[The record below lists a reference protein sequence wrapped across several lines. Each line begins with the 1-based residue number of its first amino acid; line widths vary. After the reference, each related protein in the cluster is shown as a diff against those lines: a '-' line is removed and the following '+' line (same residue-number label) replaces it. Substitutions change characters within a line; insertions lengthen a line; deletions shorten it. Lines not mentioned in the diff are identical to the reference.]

1 MTLNHKSFGDGKP
14 LVILHGLLGSLDNW
28 VTVSKYLAKK
38 YKVYIIDLPNHG
50 KSYHTKYFS
59 YENMANDLDS
69 FFVENGLTKFS
80 LLGHSMGG
88 KLALKYVDMFE
99 DKIDKLILVDI
110 ANKNYEST
118 RFNNVFEAIF
128 SISLNNLQTRK
139 DADSIVSEI
148 IKNPG
153 ERHFV
158 LKNLKRT
165 SQGFEWSANINLLY
179 SNLSAISSKIIL
191 NNKVKNN
198 TLLILGE
205 NSNYFTDQDKND
217 LSNEFEKYLI
227 KSVKN
232 SGHWVHAE
240 NPKDF
245 ILVLEAFLGSRM

>member
-69 FFVENGLTKFS
+69 FFVEHGLTKFS

-118 RFNNVFEAIF
+118 RFNNVFDAIF
-128 SISLNNLQTRK
+128 SISLNHLETRK

-148 IKNPG
+148 IKNAG

-165 SQGFEWSANINLLY
+165 SQGFEWSPNINLLY

-191 NNKVKNN
+191 NNKVKNS

-245 ILVLEAFLGSRM
+245 ILALEAFLGSRM